1 MLLWDF
7 NLHTLFCIVESR
19 LLPLYTGTIMIAV
32 TYMDYIG
39 FGPFNY
45 WNQDGTNKACET
57 NWWTNILYVN
67 NLVNTDQMV
76 GHLPRD
82 IVYLEDPTIHA
93 YPVHQ

>member
-1 MLLWDF
+1 MGFQPPHSILY
-7 NLHTLFCIVESR
+7 VESR
-19 LLPLYTGTIMIAV
+19 LLPLYAGTIMIAV

-76 GHLPRD
+76 RQLSRD

-93 YPVHQ
+93 YSVYQ